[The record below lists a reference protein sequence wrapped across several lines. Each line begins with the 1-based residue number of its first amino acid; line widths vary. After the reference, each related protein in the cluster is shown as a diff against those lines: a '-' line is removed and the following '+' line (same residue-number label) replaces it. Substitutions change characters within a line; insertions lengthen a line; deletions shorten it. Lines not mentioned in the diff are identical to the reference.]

1 MQKSFIINLKHK
13 NKWFSFYSP
22 SGHFNHNENYIATR
36 WAVLNHLGNTL
47 KSSLYLLGSSK
58 FSKDMEKRLSEL
70 FNTIAV
76 HRIGPNEPDRK
87 WFINHYEKVINKL
100 IPLILTNQYE
110 SAEPSASAD
119 DDFDFTELDKL
130 ENTNVKTPDNLDNVF
145 SGDFNFDGDNSFDNE
160 DIPLLKDFVTKE
172 EAPKTT
178 SKIHNVDDFDF
189 DELELTDTKE
199 TIAQVELSN
208 TDDFNFDEL
217 DVNTASVDASNE
229 TVTTDDFDTSS
240 DFDFVDDV
248 LSKDLNNGKVSV
260 AVEHLD
266 DDFDFEE
273 TDAKPAPTE
282 SSKENVNAYTFDFS
296 EFDEAP
302 ATSVISDE
310 EAFKV
315 DDFDFTELDTPTETR
330 KEPAKKRPSFYFKNS
345 EFSLF
350 ISYNTMSFKASG
362 HDSYTVNALNRFA
375 TLLFVNQE
383 LITSVSHPEWLYS
396 GLENGLDAIFDKIT
410 SIFKFK
416 TKDEI
421 ALTEQYMFTQLYVVL
436 WEYKDLVGY
445 YTKHKDPF
453 DLKHN

>member
-13 NKWFSFYSP
+13 SKWFSFYSP

-87 WFINHYEKVINKL
+87 WFINHYEKEINKL

-119 DDFDFTELDKL
+119 DDFDFTELDKF
-130 ENTNVKTPDNLDNVF
+130 EKTNVKTPDNLDDVF
-145 SGDFNFDGDNSFDNE
+145 SGDFDFDGDNSFDNE
-160 DIPLLKDFVTKE
+160 DIPILKDFVTKD
-172 EAPKTT
+172 EASKTT
-178 SKIHNVDDFDF
+178 RKTDNFDDFDF
-189 DELELTDTKE
+189 DD
-199 TIAQVELSN
+199 
-208 TDDFNFDEL
+208 L
-217 DVNTASVDASNE
+217 DVNTDSVDASNE

-282 SSKENVNAYTFDFS
+282 SSKENVNADTFDFS

-310 EAFKV
+310 EAFAV

-436 WEYKDLVGY
+436 WQYKDLVGY

-453 DLKHN
+453 NLKHN